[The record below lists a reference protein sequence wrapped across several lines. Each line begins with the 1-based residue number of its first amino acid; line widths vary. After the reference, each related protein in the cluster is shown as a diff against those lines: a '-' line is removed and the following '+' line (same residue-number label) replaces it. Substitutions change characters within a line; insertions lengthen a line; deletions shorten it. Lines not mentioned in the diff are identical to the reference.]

1 MNDTPGLARPKK
13 KQTDA
18 QGKPTL
24 TKDTGLNTAKA
35 KKATKK
41 EKPHRTTVNL
51 PYSIYKELRRN
62 WAESG
67 TPIYRQLLEAWELIT
82 DHGADYQP
90 ADATYNTDELTRTT
104 TVYIPK
110 DALKAMQKIR
120 SKHEASIADQLISSW
135 AQQTGWDG

>member
-1 MNDTPGLARPKK
+1 MNDSPGLARPKK

-24 TKDTGLNTAKA
+24 TKDAGLNTAKA

-51 PYSIYKELRRN
+51 PYSIYKELRRD
-62 WAESG
+62 WAETS
-67 TPIYRQLLEAWELIT
+67 TPIYRQLLEAWERIT

-90 ADATYNTDELTRTT
+90 AGATYNTDELTRIT

-110 DALKAMQKIR
+110 DTLKAMQKIR
-120 SKHEASIADQLISSW
+120 SKHGATIADQLISSW
-135 AQQTGWDG
+135 AQQTGWRG